1 MSQVAVK
8 HVDKVYQ
15 GKNHVLKDLCLDID
29 SGEFLVLLGP
39 SGCGKTTLLNCI
51 AGLLDIEGGR
61 IEIGGTDV
69 TNRDPSE
76 REIAMVFQSYALY
89 PTKTVYGNMAF
100 CLRMKRKSRSYIEA
114 KVRETAEL
122 LQISE
127 LLNRKPS
134 TLSGGQ
140 RQRAAIGRALV
151 RDAAVCLFDEPLSNL
166 DAKLRTEMRV
176 ELKRLHKKIRS
187 TFIYVTHDQV
197 EAMTLATR
205 IAVMNDGRFSQIS
218 TPDELYAHPA
228 NTFVANFIG
237 SPAMNFVPGALV
249 LGDSRVRVMTEDRI
263 DFDVTGY
270 PFAARPADGQ
280 KVTLGLRPEL
290 FHRPTEGSVVYP
302 MRLNIV
308 EPLGANVLC
317 YCQLGKTD
325 IVASLNPTDVSGA
338 KSDEELRLSIDL
350 SKISIFDSA
359 SSLRL

>member
-15 GKNHVLKDLCLDID
+15 GRNHVLKDISLEID

-61 IEIGGTDV
+61 IEIGGKDV
-69 TNRDPSE
+69 TDRDPSE
-76 REIAMVFQSYALY
+76 RDIAMVFQSYALY

-100 CLRMKRKSRSYIEA
+100 CLRMKRKSRDYIDA

-127 LLNRKPS
+127 LLHRKPV

-176 ELKRLHKKIRS
+176 ELTKLHKKIKS

-205 IAVMNDGRFSQIS
+205 IAVMNDGTFSQIS
-218 TPDELYAHPA
+218 TPDDLYAHPA

-237 SPAMNFVPGALV
+237 SPAMNFVPGRIV
-249 LGDSRVRVMTEDRI
+249 PVDSRTLVRTEDKI
-263 DFDVTGY
+263 DFDVSGY
-270 PFAARPADGQ
+270 AFAVRPSEGH
-280 KVTLGLRPEL
+280 KVILGLRPEL
-290 FHRPTEGSVVYP
+290 FHKPVDGSVTYE
-302 MRLNIV
+302 MRLNLV

-317 YCQLGKTD
+317 YCELGTTD
-325 IVASLNPTDVSGA
+325 IVASLNPSDVSRA
-338 KSDEELRLSIDL
+338 KSDEKLRLSIDL
-350 SKISIFDSA
+350 SKISIFDAA

>member
-15 GKNHVLKDLCLDID
+15 GRNHVLKDLSLDID

-61 IEIGGTDV
+61 IEIGGKDV

-76 REIAMVFQSYALY
+76 RDIAMVFQSYALY

-100 CLRMKRKSRSYIEA
+100 CLRMKRKSRDYIDA

-127 LLNRKPS
+127 LLHRKPA

-176 ELKRLHKKIRS
+176 ELTKLHKKIKS

-205 IAVMNDGRFSQIS
+205 IAVMSDGTFSQIS
-218 TPDELYAHPA
+218 TPDDLYAHPA

-237 SPAMNFVPGALV
+237 SPAMNFVPGRIV
-249 LGDSRVRVMTEDRI
+249 PVDSRILVRTEDKI
-263 DFDVTGY
+263 DFDVSGY
-270 PFAARPADGQ
+270 PFAVRPSEGQ
-280 KVTLGLRPEL
+280 KVILGLRPEL
-290 FHRPTEGSVVYP
+290 FHKPVDGSVTYD
-302 MRLNIV
+302 MRLNLV

-317 YCQLGKTD
+317 YCELGATD
-325 IVASLNPTDVSGA
+325 IVASLNPSDVSRA
-338 KSDEELRLSIDL
+338 KSEEKLRLSIDL
-350 SKISIFDSA
+350 SKISIFDA
-359 SSLRL
+359 ESSLRL

>member
-15 GKNHVLKDLCLDID
+15 GKNHVLKDLSLEIN

-61 IEIGGTDV
+61 IEIGGKDV
-69 TNRDPSE
+69 TNRDPSD
-76 REIAMVFQSYALY
+76 RDIAMVFQSYALY

-100 CLRMKRKSRSYIEA
+100 CLRMKHKSRDFIDS
-114 KVRETAEL
+114 KVQETAEL

-127 LLNRKPS
+127 LLSRKPA

-176 ELKRLHKKIRS
+176 ELKKLHKKIRS

-218 TPDELYAHPA
+218 TPDDLYAHPA

-237 SPAMNFVPGALV
+237 SPSMNFVSGNIILNGSKVLV
-249 LGDSRVRVMTEDRI
+249 RTEDGI
-263 DFDVTGY
+263 DFDVSAYAFG
-270 PFAARPADGQ
+270 ARPAERQ
-280 KVTLGLRPEL
+280 NVILGLRPEL
-290 FHRPTEGSVVYP
+290 FHRPTPVSVSYAT
-302 MRLNIV
+302 RLNII

-317 YCQLGKTD
+317 YCSLGKTD
-325 IVASLNPTDVSGA
+325 IVASLNPTDISAA
-338 KSDEELRLSIDL
+338 KTDEELRLSIDL
-350 SKISIFDSA
+350 SKISIFDAA

>member
-8 HVDKVYQ
+8 HVDKIYE
-15 GKNHVLKDLCLDID
+15 GRNHVLKDLSLDID

-51 AGLLDIEGGR
+51 AGLLDVEGGR
-61 IEIGGTDV
+61 IEIGGRDV
-69 TNRDPSE
+69 TNLDPSD
-76 REIAMVFQSYALY
+76 RDIAMVFQSYALY
-89 PTKTVYGNMAF
+89 PTKTVHGNMAF
-100 CLRMKRKSRSYIEA
+100 CLRMKRKKKEYIDA

-127 LLNRKPS
+127 LLDRKPV

-176 ELKRLHKKIRS
+176 ELKKLHKKIRS

-205 IAVMNDGRFSQIS
+205 IAVMNDGTFSQIS
-218 TPDELYAHPA
+218 TPDELYARPA

-237 SPAMNFVPGALV
+237 SPSMNFINGTVALGGSKT
-249 LGDSRVRVMTEDRI
+249 LIRTEDGI
-263 DFDVTGY
+263 DFDVSAY
-270 PFAARPADGQ
+270 PFASRPSDGQ
-280 KVTLGLRPEL
+280 KVIFGVRPEL
-290 FHRPTEGSVVYP
+290 FHRSSPGPAVYVTT
-302 MRLNIV
+302 LNIV

-317 YCQLGKTD
+317 YCSLGRTEV
-325 IVASLNPTDVSGA
+325 VASLNPTDIAGA
-338 KSDEELRLSIDL
+338 NTDEELPLSIDFA
-350 SKISIFDSA
+350 KTSIFDAA

>member
-8 HVDKVYQ
+8 HLDKVYQ
-15 GKNHVLKDLCLDID
+15 GRNHVLKDLSLEID

-61 IEIGGTDV
+61 IEIGGRDV
-69 TNRDPSE
+69 TNKDPSE
-76 REIAMVFQSYALY
+76 RDIAMVFQSYALY

-100 CLRMKRKSRSYIEA
+100 CLRMKRKGRAYIDR

-127 LLNRKPS
+127 LLDRRPV

-176 ELKRLHKKIRS
+176 ELKKLHKTIKS

-205 IAVMNDGRFSQIS
+205 IAVMNEGKFSQVS
-218 TPDELYAHPA
+218 TPDDLYARPE

-237 SPAMNFVPGALV
+237 SPSMNLVPGRIARH
-249 LGDSRVRVMTEDRI
+249 DSRTLVTTDDGI
-263 DFDVTGY
+263 DFDVSAY
-270 PFAARPADGQ
+270 QFAVRPAEAQ
-280 KVTLGLRPEL
+280 RVILGLRPEV
-290 FHRPTEGSVVYP
+290 FRRPVEGAVPYV
-302 MRLNIV
+302 MRLNLI

-317 YCQLGKTD
+317 YCRLGKSD
-325 IVASLNPTDVSGA
+325 VVASLNPMELPGV
-338 KSDEELRLSIDL
+338 KSDEDLRLSIDF
-350 SKISIFDSA
+350 STISIFDGGSA
-359 SSLRL
+359 LRL

>member
-15 GKNHVLKDLCLDID
+15 GRNHVLKDISLEIN

-61 IEIGGTDV
+61 IEIGGRDV

-76 REIAMVFQSYALY
+76 RDIAMVFQSYALY

-100 CLRMKRKSRSYIEA
+100 CLRMKRKSRDYIDA

-127 LLNRKPS
+127 LLHRKPV

-176 ELKRLHKKIRS
+176 ELTKLHKKIKS

-205 IAVMNDGRFSQIS
+205 IAVMNDGKFSQIS
-218 TPDELYAHPA
+218 TPDDLYAHPA

-237 SPAMNFVPGALV
+237 SPAMNFVPGRIVLV
-249 LGDSRVRVMTEDRI
+249 DSRTLVRTEDRI
-263 DFDVTGY
+263 DFDVSGY
-270 PFAARPADGQ
+270 PFAVRPSEGQ
-280 KVTLGLRPEL
+280 KVILGLRPEL
-290 FHRPTEGSVVYP
+290 FHMPSEGSVAYT
-302 MRLNIV
+302 MGLNLV

-317 YCQLGKTD
+317 YCQLGTTD

-338 KSDEELRLSIDL
+338 KSDEKLRLSIDL
-350 SKISIFDSA
+350 SKISIFDAA
-359 SSLRL
+359 SSLRV

>member
-8 HVDKVYQ
+8 HLDKVYQ
-15 GKNHVLKDLCLDID
+15 GQNHILKDLSLEIE

-39 SGCGKTTLLNCI
+39 SGCGKSTLLNCI
-51 AGLLDIEGGR
+51 AGLLDVEGGR
-61 IEIGGTDV
+61 IEIGQEDV

-76 REIAMVFQSYALY
+76 RGIAMVFQSYALY

-100 CLRMKRKSRSYIEA
+100 CLRMKRKSKDFIDQ

-127 LLNRKPS
+127 LLDRKPA

-176 ELKRLHKKIRS
+176 ELKKLHKKIKS

-205 IAVMNDGRFSQIS
+205 IAVMDGGRFSQIS
-218 TPDELYAHPA
+218 TPDELYDRPA
-228 NTFVANFIG
+228 NTFVARFIG
-237 SPAMNFVPGALV
+237 SPSMNFVNGKLSLQSGVQVIADD
-249 LGDSRVRVMTEDRI
+249 GTQ
-263 DFDVTGY
+263 FDVSNY
-270 PFAARPADGQ
+270 RFASKPLDGTQ
-280 KVTLGLRPEL
+280 VILGVRPEL
-290 FHRPTEGSVVYP
+290 FRRAGPNEAAYTTT
-302 MRLNIV
+302 LNIV

-317 YCQLGKTD
+317 YCQLGASD
-325 IVASLNPTDVSGA
+325 IVASLGHADLQGVRT
-338 KSDEELRLSIDL
+338 DEELRLAIDL
-350 SKISIFDSA
+350 SKVSMFDKATSQ
-359 SSLRL
+359 RI